1 MLGRGLPA
9 RVLLGGDPGQRAQGG
24 GEAGEAVAQRS
35 GSHRRDGPVEPA
47 TGVDH
52 PDHQSAPRVDQSP
65 DVGPGVLRGPG
76 HRREDPDGVG
86 AEPADQRPDRSA
98 DEHPGRGTAAG
109 GEDRGGGC
117 GRPSH
122 PGREEAVQEFIDQHN
137 IVYPT
142 LISDAVEM
150 DTFLYKTARESFIGT
165 PTLLVFNPKGELVA
179 VQPGTV
185 TPTELSNF
193 IKEHDQSVDS
203 KNAEVEHA
211 EKHG

>member
-1 MLGRGLPA
+1 MNFIKNT
-9 RVLLGGDPGQRAQGG
+9 LLATSISL
-24 GEAGEAVAQRS
+24 ALLAWS
-35 GSHRRDGPVEPA
+35 GSAAAVTDLQGKDIAIKSLVGKGDWTVFELWSSDCRMCKKSIESTNQFHAANPQVKMYGIALDG
-47 TGVDH
+47 
-52 PDHQSAPRVDQSP
+52 
-65 DVGPGVLRGPG
+65 
-76 HRREDPDGVG
+76 
-86 AEPADQRPDRSA
+86 
-98 DEHPGRGTAAG
+98 
-109 GEDRGGGC
+109 
-117 GRPSH
+117 